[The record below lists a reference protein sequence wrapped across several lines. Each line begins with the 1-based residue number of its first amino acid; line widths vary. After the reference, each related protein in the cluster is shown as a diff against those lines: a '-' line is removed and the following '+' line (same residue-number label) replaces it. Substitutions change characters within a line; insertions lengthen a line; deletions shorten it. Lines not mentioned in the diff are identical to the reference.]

1 MGLFKKRQRNVKKTG
16 LARSMKN
23 HKKLMNKLKK
33 QGADGDDVDMQQE
46 DEVEEQEEQQMDAE
60 QGPQKQKPTLKAGK
74 IRRNATPLVKNTDAK
89 AAHSNTVH
97 AQHLSKKKLNKLAK
111 IKRREGKAKMLEQ
124 MKMT

>member
-46 DEVEEQEEQQMDAE
+46 VGE
-60 QGPQKQKPTLKAGK
+60 LSYF
-74 IRRNATPLVKNTDAK
+74 ATSFTSTAHWKN
-89 AAHSNTVH
+89 
-97 AQHLSKKKLNKLAK
+97 
-111 IKRREGKAKMLEQ
+111 EFY
-124 MKMT
+124 